1 MVERT
6 IKETTQTQLSNHLVG
21 VGNIWERKLP
31 DEHGVI
37 APRLSATL
45 SIQDLDSKAERH
57 ERVFAGVNILL
68 GADRYEVV
76 RVEEGQT
83 EPGSITLRQV
93 T

>member
-6 IKETTQTQLSNHLVG
+6 IRETTQTELSGHLVG
-21 VGNIWERKLP
+21 VGNIWERNLP
-31 DEHGVI
+31 DESGVI

-45 SIQDLDSKAERH
+45 SIQDLASKAERH
-57 ERVFAGVNILL
+57 ERVFAGVNISL

-76 RVEEGQT
+76 SVAEGQS